1 MVRVVFI
8 DLEVWKDPE
17 RVFQIGAIRRDLKNL
32 GELICIE
39 GEIKIP
45 KDANKLKNG
54 CFKDKKSG
62 CDCFYAEIDRK
73 QNEKDYT
80 QDAKNAFAKLMAFS
94 LQDTD
99 KSINDIY
106 LCGHNI
112 IRFDSKYIEEY
123 WDDNEKSKLRTDLED
138 TSEQVIIEYK
148 YIDTLTVSP
157 LIFPEFPSHKLDKD
171 YKHESEQNIQ
181 TGNKPV
187 EDSRICM
194 NLLHDQI
201 ERLEKMS
208 EENGDLLDT
217 MIKLV
222 RSGEENGD
230 LKVQWNNL
238 LNLIHELN
246 EESKIPPAP
255 QSDSEISDDILFN
268 KVKNLICE
276 ENGSLYGHACI
287 HGMDK
292 LNYAKDKKWQVPL
305 AYMLANIYANSK
317 MNGNPEPINNA
328 IIPYYVQYRCKGI
341 DRINWDLR
349 GIQCED
355 KNCTYCRKEDG
366 TSSERFNTETNLKK
380 FWGEEYHFRKF
391 PMYDGQIKGDE
402 KLKKQQGKDLQR
414 DATERA
420 LKGGNMLAIF
430 PTGGGKSLS
439 FQLPALMQWRLMGA
453 LTVVISPLQSLMND
467 QVDNLDEKG
476 LVGEAVTR
484 NGSQNERKQ
493 RAGILQARNGSASML
508 YISPESLNNPVI
520 KSILYSRT
528 IARFVIDESHCF
540 SQWGMD
546 FRPDYRNIPQ
556 FIKELEEAK
565 GLDKLWRPG
574 IPVSCYT
581 ATASKNTRDDIC
593 SSFGFSGSSE
603 LFSLKDIYV
612 DSQRT
617 NLSYHLIKVD
627 RPEGVKPEE
636 MDQDKVFNTK
646 LIKLKELLLN
656 INKNDKK
663 EPIIIYISNTEK
675 TKDIANWICT
685 DKDLNKIGKARPFYG
700 QQPRATKNKTQDM
713 FMNGKCR
720 IIVAT
725 SAFGMGVDKDNVRNV
740 IHFGISNSV
749 EDYVQEAGRAG
760 RDNKP
765 ADCYLLYMEDE
776 DLAYVE
782 YLSES
787 SKLHINVINEVW
799 KYLKD
804 LRDEK
809 KSEKDLCDEKKSEVG
824 YTISKIV
831 NEVQGYLPTEGRREQ
846 IEYVKRIIKF
856 LEDKEY
862 IQSLPDKVLAFPTK
876 INENANKLIK
886 KTFSNSPVMKE
897 LAGYVVERI
906 SCYKKEGN
914 IKETGELYSDIFG
927 YINKNEGLKNKKITL
942 YDINNLFREMEKD
955 NIITCEDEKEFVIN
969 KLKSSD
975 PKKDLELWYFT
986 EWKMHDK
993 LSQRSYN
1000 SFEELN
1006 ADLKADVYGGVKRLK
1021 QIYRF
1026 WVDHKYISRPKKN
1039 MLSFSEYKPSSPS
1052 ESGQM
1057 NDKAQENVPDVKIR
1071 IKDRIHKK
1079 YANALI
1085 IYKKCNESKDFYTL
1099 SELQEFF
1106 DTDKKPDVLQL
1117 EEALDILARTGLLSI
1132 DDGGKI
1138 FRKKSY
1144 ALLLKE
1150 DKCIAENDFKD
1161 LKDYYE
1167 KKDKQISMYLP
1178 AMTEKMDSEELTQFF
1193 HDYFWEDRD
1202 KFDKEIKNT
1211 LKKKKNGKGTK
1222 TSDCILNDEQKAVLD
1237 DKDSNI
1243 IIVKAGPGSGKTM
1256 LMACKAERMIQNKE
1270 VIPQSI
1276 VILTYTRKAADE
1288 IRSRLKGFA
1297 RGITVTTFHAYAA
1310 AILGEPGSIDDVI
1323 FERVNNSLE
1332 NAKNDIDGFLNQT
1345 SSGMPELDAVRKKVI
1360 IIDEA
1365 QDMKKEMY
1373 DLVANLYELNKATGN
1388 GMKVIAV
1395 GDPDQAIFEYS
1406 KKDSEKKD
1414 YMSQLAELGKD
1425 EDKVEIYEL
1434 NKNYRSGQAIV
1445 ELSRHYINKDF
1456 KEEDVA
1462 NGFDSKIGLFISE
1475 SPEKALVNK
1484 LLTDLYS
1491 LGQEK
1496 KEIAVLSFTRDM
1508 KNQLRGMITTNDKFR
1523 KKDIRIHDLKRKEI
1537 EDFTLEKLD
1546 EFHAILRRIC
1556 ESLEKS
1562 EKGVCWGHI
1571 KSKLLKNFRKSYKN
1585 SRHCEQAI
1593 ELVEKCFATME
1604 VDEIFDKEEYDY
1616 LLKCL
1621 ENIPYCEFE
1630 KEFILNEDAK
1640 SRKQYIDLTF
1650 STIHSAKGRQ
1660 YDAVYIYHD
1669 MYNDN
1674 IEKRDSREDTIKE
1687 LYVAMT
1693 RAVGELYIF
1702 SDKDIRI
1709 PHAKET
1715 IKERINCLKKCVVD
1729 DSDINITIDDENNE
1743 SLEDDLSVY
1752 KDFALND
1759 ISFKKYMNR
1768 WYWYKCRYE
1777 KNSNPV
1783 GGYRDD
1789 FLVDLN
1795 DLKKKESGWKGFF
1808 GDSPQWLQA
1817 GVCKARFVRTRYE
1830 NFDSETTYPGLIW
1843 LEIKVDD
1850 ETDWGKFELCRKEKK
1865 EDIETYS
1872 PICRGVK
1879 KLQDSTIDDK
1889 RSIAYY
1895 RNDCIELTGIDIRAV
1910 VVKKVGNIYRKILL
1924 P

>member
-32 GELICIE
+32 GELIRIE

-45 KDANKLKNG
+45 KGANKLKNG

-73 QNEKDYT
+73 QKEKDYT
-80 QDAKNAFAKLMAFS
+80 QDAKDAFKKLMDFS
-94 LQDTD
+94 LKDID
-99 KSINDIY
+99 KSINNISIKDIY

-138 TSEQVIIEYK
+138 TSEQVIREYK

-208 EENGDLLDT
+208 EENGDLLET

-230 LKVQWNNL
+230 LIVQWNNL
-238 LNLIHELN
+238 LDLIHELN

-255 QSDSEISDDILFN
+255 PSDSEISDDILFN

-565 GLDKLWRPG
+565 GLDKLGRPG

-593 SSFGFSGSSE
+593 SSFGFSGSSD

-627 RPEGVKPEE
+627 RPAGVKPEE

-646 LIKLKELLLN
+646 LIKLRELLLK
-656 INKNDKK
+656 INENDKT

-685 DKDLNKIGKARPFYG
+685 DKELNKIGKARPFYG
-700 QQPRATKNKTQDM
+700 QQPRTTKNKTQDM

-809 KSEKDLCDEKKSEVG
+809 KSEVG

-846 IEYVKRIIKF
+846 IEYVKRITKF

-975 PKKDLELWYFT
+975 PRADLKLWLTT

-993 LSQRSYN
+993 LSQKSYN

-1006 ADLKADVYGGVKRLK
+1006 ADLKADVTGGVKRLK

-1026 WVDHKYISRPKKN
+1026 WVDHKYISRPKN
-1039 MLSFSEYKPSSPS
+1039 NILSFIEYKPSSPS

-1057 NDKAQENVPDVKIR
+1057 NDKAQENVPDVENR
-1071 IKDRIHKK
+1071 IKNK
-1079 YANALI
+1079 YDNALK
-1085 IYKKCNESKDFYTL
+1085 IYNKCNESKDFYTL
-1099 SELQEFF
+1099 SELQGFF
-1106 DTDKKPDVLQL
+1106 DKKPDILQL

-1144 ALLLKE
+1144 ALLLKKDE
-1150 DKCIAENDFKD
+1150 CIAENDFKD

-1202 KFDKEIKNT
+1202 KFDKEI
-1211 LKKKKNGKGTK
+1211 KKNGKGTK

-1276 VILTYTRKAADE
+1276 VILTFTRKAADE

-1310 AILGEPGSIDDVI
+1310 VILGEPGSIDDDF

-1345 SSGMPELDAVRKKVI
+1345 SPGMPELDAVRKKVI

-1414 YMSQLAELGKD
+1414 YMSQLYKLD
-1425 EDKVEIYEL
+1425 EDEYKIYEL

-1456 KEEDVA
+1456 KEEYVA
-1462 NGFDSKIGLFISE
+1462 NDLVSTIGLFISK

-1484 LLTDLYS
+1484 LLTDLDS
-1491 LGQEK
+1491 LGQKK
-1496 KEIAVLSFTRDM
+1496 KEIAVLSFKNDIKRDM
-1508 KNQLRGMITTNDKFR
+1508 KNRLREMLTTNDKFQGI
-1523 KKDIRIHDLKRKEI
+1523 DIRIHDLKTEEI

-1546 EFHAILRRIC
+1546 EFHAILRRIS

-1562 EKGVCWGHI
+1562 EEGVCWGYI
-1571 KSKLLKNFRKSYKN
+1571 KSELLENFRISYEK
-1585 SRHCEQAI
+1585 SRHCKQAI
-1593 ELVEKCFATME
+1593 ELVNKCFATME
-1604 VDEIFDKEEYDY
+1604 DDEIFDKEEYDY

-1630 KEFILNEDAK
+1630 KKYILNEDAEP
-1640 SRKQYIDLTF
+1640 REQYIDLTF

-1674 IEKRDSREDTIKE
+1674 IEKRDSKQDTIKE

-1715 IKERINCLKKCVVD
+1715 IRERIDCLKKCVVD

-1743 SLEDDLSVY
+1743 SLEDDLSAY
-1752 KDFALND
+1752 KDFTLND
-1759 ISFKKYMNR
+1759 IVLGQLMNKWW
-1768 WYWYKCRYE
+1768 WYDFRGDRE
-1777 KNSNPV
+1777 RSNPL
-1783 GGYRDD
+1783 GEYIRFFYLDPD
-1789 FLVDLN
+1789 
-1795 DLKKKESGWKGFF
+1795 KESDWGGFF
-1808 GDSPQWLQA
+1808 DDSPHWLQA
-1817 GVCKARFVRTRYE
+1817 GVCNARFVRTRYE
-1830 NFDSETTYPGLIW
+1830 YFKSGDWSHYPGLIW
-1843 LEIKVDD
+1843 LEIGVDVD
-1850 ETDWGKFELCRKEKK
+1850 GETVWGKKECCSKNKKDELEKCSFICREKK
-1865 EDIETYS
+1865 EEQDKPITGKRDRDFYKRDRL
-1872 PICRGVK
+1872 PICREIV
-1879 KLQDSTIDDK
+1879 
-1889 RSIAYY
+1889 
-1895 RNDCIELTGIDIRAV
+1895 IRAV
-1910 VVKKVGNIYRKILL
+1910 VVEKVGGIYRKILL

>member
-17 RVFQIGAIRRDLKNL
+17 RVFQIGAIRRDLKNID
-32 GELICIE
+32 ELIRIE

-45 KDANKLKNG
+45 EDKLENG
-54 CFKDKKSG
+54 YFKESG

-80 QDAKNAFAKLMAFS
+80 QDATNAFAKLMDFS

-123 WDDNEKSKLRTDLED
+123 WDDNKKSEFRTDLED
-138 TSEQVIIEYK
+138 TSEKEIRKYK

-208 EENGDLLDT
+208 EENGDLLET

-222 RSGEENGD
+222 RSGEKNGD
-230 LKVQWNNL
+230 LIVQWNNL
-238 LNLIHELN
+238 LDLIHELN
-246 EESKIPPAP
+246 EERKIPLARP
-255 QSDSEISDDILFN
+255 SDSEISDDILFE

-287 HGMDK
+287 HGMDE
-292 LNYAKDKKWQVPL
+292 LNYAKEKKWQVPL

-391 PMYDGQIKGDE
+391 PMYDGQIKGDG

-565 GLDKLWRPG
+565 GLDIPGRPG
-574 IPVSCYT
+574 IPISCYT

-593 SSFGFSGSSE
+593 SSFGFSGSSD

-627 RPEGVKPEE
+627 RPAGVKPEE

-809 KSEKDLCDEKKSEVG
+809 KSEVG

-856 LEDKEY
+856 LEDKGY

-876 INENANKLIK
+876 INENADNLIN

-975 PKKDLELWYFT
+975 PRADLQLWLTT
-986 EWKMHDK
+986 EWKMYEK
-993 LSQRSYN
+993 LSQKSYN

-1006 ADLKADVYGGVKRLK
+1006 ADLKADVIGGVKRLK

-1026 WVDHKYISRPKKN
+1026 WVDHKYISRPKN
-1039 MLSFSEYKPSSPS
+1039 NILSFIEYKPSSPS

-1057 NDKAQENVPDVKIR
+1057 NDKAQENVPDVEDR
-1071 IKDRIHKK
+1071 IKNK
-1079 YANALI
+1079 YDNALK
-1085 IYKKCNESKDFYTL
+1085 IYNKCNESKDFYTL
-1099 SELQEFF
+1099 SELQGFF
-1106 DTDKKPDVLQL
+1106 DKKPDILQL

-1144 ALLLKE
+1144 ALLLKNDE
-1150 DKCIAENDFKD
+1150 CIAEDDFKD

-1202 KFDKEIKNT
+1202 KFKNT

-1276 VILTYTRKAADE
+1276 VILTFTRKAADE

-1310 AILGEPGSIDDVI
+1310 AILGEPGSIDDDF
-1323 FERVNNSLE
+1323 FERVNNNLE
-1332 NAKNDIDGFLNQT
+1332 NAKNDIVGFLNQT
-1345 SSGMPELDAVRKKVI
+1345 SPGMPELDAVRKKVI

-1365 QDMKKEMY
+1365 QDMKKGMY

-1395 GDPDQAIFEYS
+1395 GDPDQAIFDYS

-1414 YMSQLAELGKD
+1414 YMSQLYKLD
-1425 EDKVEIYEL
+1425 EDEYKIYEL

-1456 KEEDVA
+1456 KEEYVA
-1462 NGFDSKIGLFISE
+1462 NDLVSTIGLFISK

-1484 LLTDLYS
+1484 LLTDLDS
-1491 LGQEK
+1491 LGQKK
-1496 KEIAVLSFTRDM
+1496 KEIAVLSFKNDIKRDM
-1508 KNQLRGMITTNDKFR
+1508 KNRLREMLTTNDKFQGI
-1523 KKDIRIHDLKRKEI
+1523 DIRIHDLKTEEI

-1546 EFHAILRRIC
+1546 EFHAILRRIS

-1562 EKGVCWGHI
+1562 EEGVCWGYI
-1571 KSKLLKNFRKSYKN
+1571 KSELLENFRISYEK
-1585 SRHCEQAI
+1585 SRHCKQAI
-1593 ELVEKCFATME
+1593 ELVNKCFATME
-1604 VDEIFDKEEYDY
+1604 DDEIFDKEEYDY

-1630 KEFILNEDAK
+1630 KKYILNEDAEP
-1640 SRKQYIDLTF
+1640 REQYIDLTF

-1674 IEKRDSREDTIKE
+1674 IEKRDRKQDTIKE

-1693 RAVGELYIF
+1693 RAVGELYVF
-1702 SDKDIRI
+1702 SDKDISI
-1709 PHAKET
+1709 PEAEGT
-1715 IKERINCLKKCVVD
+1715 IKERIDCLEKCVVD
-1729 DSDINITIDDENNE
+1729 DSDINITIDDDNNE
-1743 SLEDDLSVY
+1743 SLEDDLSAY
-1752 KDFALND
+1752 KDFTLND
-1759 ISFKKYMNR
+1759 IVLGQLMNKWW
-1768 WYWYKCRYE
+1768 WYDFRGDRE
-1777 KNSNPV
+1777 RSNPL
-1783 GGYRDD
+1783 GEYIRFFYLDPD
-1789 FLVDLN
+1789 
-1795 DLKKKESGWKGFF
+1795 KESDWGGFF
-1808 GDSPQWLQA
+1808 DDSPHWLQA
-1817 GVCKARFVRTRYE
+1817 GVCNARFVRTRYE
-1830 NFDSETTYPGLIW
+1830 YFKSGDWSHYPGLIW
-1843 LEIKVDD
+1843 LEIGVDVD
-1850 ETDWGKFELCRKEKK
+1850 GETVWGKKECCSKNKKDELEKCSFICREKK
-1865 EDIETYS
+1865 EEQDKPITGKRDRDFYKRDRL
-1872 PICRGVK
+1872 PICREIV
-1879 KLQDSTIDDK
+1879 
-1889 RSIAYY
+1889 
-1895 RNDCIELTGIDIRAV
+1895 IRAV
-1910 VVKKVGNIYRKILL
+1910 VVEKVGGIYRKILL

>member
-8 DLEVWKDPE
+8 DLEVWKNPE
-17 RVFQIGAIRRDLKNL
+17 RVFQIGAIRRDLKNI
-32 GELICIE
+32 GELIRIE

-45 KDANKLKNG
+45 KNANKLKNG

-80 QDAKNAFAKLMAFS
+80 QDAKDAFAKLMAFS

-123 WDDNEKSKLRTDLED
+123 WDDNKKSKLRTDLED
-138 TSEQVIIEYK
+138 KSEEEIRKYK

-157 LIFPEFPSHKLDKD
+157 LIFPEFPSHKLNKDYKKD

-181 TGNKPV
+181 IGNKPV

-208 EENGDLLDT
+208 EENGDLLET

-230 LKVQWNNL
+230 LIVQWNNL
-238 LNLIHELN
+238 LDLIHELN

-255 QSDSEISDDILFN
+255 PSDSEISDDILFK

-341 DRINWDLR
+341 DRINWDFR

-366 TSSERFNTETNLKK
+366 TSSERFNPETNLKK
-380 FWGEEYHFRKF
+380 FWGEKYLFRKF

-565 GLDKLWRPG
+565 GLDKLGRPG

-593 SSFGFSGSSE
+593 SSFGFSGSSD

-627 RPEGVKPEE
+627 RPAGVKPEE

-646 LIKLKELLLN
+646 LIKLRELLLK
-656 INKNDKK
+656 INENDKT

-804 LRDEK
+804 LR
-809 KSEKDLCDEKKSEVG
+809 DEKKSEVG

-975 PKKDLELWYFT
+975 PRADLKLWLTT

-993 LSQRSYN
+993 LSQKSYN

-1006 ADLKADVYGGVKRLK
+1006 ADLKADVTGGVKRLK

-1026 WVDHKYISRPKKN
+1026 WVDHKYISRPKN
-1039 MLSFSEYKPSSPS
+1039 NILSFIEYKPSSPS

-1057 NDKAQENVPDVKIR
+1057 NDKAQENVPDVENR
-1071 IKDRIHKK
+1071 IKNK
-1079 YANALI
+1079 YDNALK
-1085 IYKKCNESKDFYTL
+1085 IYNKCNESKDFYTL
-1099 SELQEFF
+1099 SELQGFF
-1106 DTDKKPDVLQL
+1106 DKKPDILQL

-1144 ALLLKE
+1144 ALLLKKDE
-1150 DKCIAENDFKD
+1150 CIAENDFKD

-1276 VILTYTRKAADE
+1276 VILTFTRKAADE

-1310 AILGEPGSIDDVI
+1310 AILGEPGSIDDDF

-1345 SSGMPELDAVRKKVI
+1345 SPGMPELDAVRKKVI

-1414 YMSQLAELGKD
+1414 YMSQLYKLD
-1425 EDKVEIYEL
+1425 EDEYKIYEL

-1456 KEEDVA
+1456 KEEYVA
-1462 NGFDSKIGLFISE
+1462 NDLVSTIGLFISK

-1484 LLTDLYS
+1484 LLTDLDS
-1491 LGQEK
+1491 LGQKK
-1496 KEIAVLSFTRDM
+1496 KEIAVLSFKNDIKRDM
-1508 KNQLRGMITTNDKFR
+1508 KNRLREMLTTNDKFQGI
-1523 KKDIRIHDLKRKEI
+1523 DIRIHDLKTEEI

-1546 EFHAILRRIC
+1546 EFHAILRRIS

-1562 EKGVCWGHI
+1562 EEGVCWGHI
-1571 KSKLLKNFRKSYKN
+1571 RSKLLKNFRKSYKN
-1585 SRHCEQAI
+1585 SRHCKQAI
-1593 ELVEKCFATME
+1593 KLVKKCFATME
-1604 VDEIFDKEEYDY
+1604 DDEIFDKEEYDY

-1674 IEKRDSREDTIKE
+1674 IEKRDSRQDTIKE

-1693 RAVGELYIF
+1693 RAVGELYVF
-1702 SDKDIRI
+1702 SDKDISI
-1709 PHAKET
+1709 PNAEGT
-1715 IKERINCLKKCVVD
+1715 IKGRINCLKKCVVD
-1729 DSDINITIDDENNE
+1729 DSDINITIDNENNE

-1759 ISFKKYMNR
+1759 IELLGQLMDK
-1768 WYWYKCRYE
+1768 WLWYKYRGQD
-1777 KNSNPV
+1777 NSNPV

-1830 NFDSETTYPGLIW
+1830 YIGKQDKKYRYVNDYVHPIW
-1843 LEIKVDD
+1843 LEIEIKVNNK
-1850 ETDWGKFELCRKEKK
+1850 TDWGKFECCSTNKK
-1865 EDIETYS
+1865 EEIETYS

-1879 KLQDSTIDDK
+1879 ELQDSSPYCI
-1889 RSIAYY
+1889 
-1895 RNDCIELTGIDIRAV
+1895 NDCIELTGIDIRAV
-1910 VVKKVGNIYRKILL
+1910 VVEKVGGIYRKILL

>member
-17 RVFQIGAIRRDLKNL
+17 RVFQIGAIRRDLKNID
-32 GELICIE
+32 ELIRIE

-45 KDANKLKNG
+45 EDANKLENG
-54 CFKDKKSG
+54 YFNESG

-80 QDAKNAFAKLMAFS
+80 QDATNAFAKLMDFS

-123 WDDNEKSKLRTDLED
+123 WDDNKKSKLRTDLED
-138 TSEQVIIEYK
+138 KSEEEIRKYK

-208 EENGDLLDT
+208 EENGDLLET

-230 LKVQWNNL
+230 LIVQWNNL
-238 LNLIHELN
+238 LDLIHELN

-255 QSDSEISDDILFN
+255 PSDSEISDDILFN

-317 MNGNPEPINNA
+317 MNGNEEPINNA

-349 GIQCED
+349 GIQCKD

-402 KLKKQQGKDLQR
+402 KLKKQQEKDLQR

-565 GLDKLWRPG
+565 GLDKLGRPG

-593 SSFGFSGSSE
+593 SSFDFSGSSD

-646 LIKLKELLLN
+646 LEKLKELLLK
-656 INKNDKK
+656 INENDKT

-809 KSEKDLCDEKKSEVG
+809 KSEVG

-831 NEVQGYLPTEGRREQ
+831 NEIQGYLPTEGRREQ

-856 LEDKEY
+856 LEDKRY

-876 INENANKLIK
+876 INENADNLIN

-969 KLKSSD
+969 KLKSSR
-975 PKKDLELWYFT
+975 PKNDLLDYWKRTELT
-986 EWKMHDK
+986 MLSV
-993 LSQRSYN
+993 LSQKSYN

-1006 ADLKADVYGGVKRLK
+1006 AELNADLEAGVIGGVKRLK

-1026 WVDHKYISRPKKN
+1026 WVDHKYISRPKN
-1039 MLSFSEYKPSSPS
+1039 NILSFIEYKPSSPS

-1057 NDKAQENVPDVKIR
+1057 NVKAQEDVPDVEKR
-1071 IKDRIHKK
+1071 IENR
-1079 YANALI
+1079 YSNAEI
-1085 IYKKCNESKDFYTL
+1085 IYGKYKKSKDFYTL
-1099 SELQEFF
+1099 SELQDFF
-1106 DTDKKPDVLQL
+1106 DTDEKPDILQL
-1117 EEALDILARTGLLSI
+1117 EEALDILARTELLSI

-1144 ALLLKE
+1144 ALLLKNDE
-1150 DKCIAENDFKD
+1150 CIAEDDFKD

-1202 KFDKEIKNT
+1202 EFDKEIENT
-1211 LKKKKNGKGTK
+1211 LNKNNGKGPK
-1222 TSDCILNDEQKAVLD
+1222 TSDCILNDEQNAVLN

-1243 IIVKAGPGSGKTM
+1243 IIVKAGPGSGKTT
-1256 LMACKAERMIQNKE
+1256 LMACKAERMIQKEE

-1276 VILTYTRKAADE
+1276 VILTFTRKAADE

-1310 AILGEPGSIDDVI
+1310 AILGEPGSIDNDF
-1323 FERVNNSLE
+1323 FERVNNSLKK
-1332 NAKNDIDGFLNQT
+1332 AKKNIKGFLNQT
-1345 SSGMPELDAVRKKVI
+1345 RSGMPELDAVRKKVI

-1373 DLVANLYELNKATGN
+1373 DLVANLYKLNKATGN
-1388 GMKVIAV
+1388 GMKVFAV

-1414 YMSQLAELGKD
+1414 YMLQLAKLEKD
-1425 EDKVEIYEL
+1425 KDKVKRYEL

-1445 ELSRHYINKDF
+1445 ELSRHYINTNKDF

-1462 NGFDSKIGLFISE
+1462 NDLVSKIGLFKSK

-1491 LGQEK
+1491 SGQEK

-1508 KNQLRGMITTNDKFR
+1508 KNQLRGMLTTNDKFR
-1523 KKDIRIHDLKRKEI
+1523 ETDIRIHDLKRKEI

-1571 KSKLLKNFRKSYKN
+1571 KSELLENFRISYEN

-1593 ELVEKCFATME
+1593 ELVKKCFATME
-1604 VDEIFDKEEYDY
+1604 DDEIFDKEEYDY

-1630 KEFILNEDAK
+1630 KEFILNKDTK

-1669 MYNDN
+1669 KYNDRFT
-1674 IEKRDSREDTIKE
+1674 KRDSREDAIKE

-1709 PHAKET
+1709 PSTKEK
-1715 IKERINCLKKCVVD
+1715 IKERIKCLEKCDVV
-1729 DSDINITIDDENNE
+1729 DSDINELTDDKNNDKRKNNWY
-1743 SLEDDLSVY
+1743 LY
-1752 KDFALND
+1752 KNFTLND
-1759 ISFKKYMNR
+1759 IVLGQLMNKWW
-1768 WYWYKCRYE
+1768 WYNRRGDLKR
-1777 KNSNPV
+1777 SNPL
-1783 GGYRDD
+1783 GEYIRFFYLDPD
-1789 FLVDLN
+1789 
-1795 DLKKKESGWKGFF
+1795 KESDWGGFF
-1808 GDSPQWLQA
+1808 DDSPHWLQA
-1817 GVCKARFVRTRYE
+1817 GVCEARFVRTRYE
-1830 NFDSETTYPGLIW
+1830 YFKSGDWSHYPGLIW
-1843 LEIKVDD
+1843 LVIGVDVD
-1850 ETDWGKFELCRKEKK
+1850 GETVWGKKECCSKNKKDELEKCSFICRWIKEK
-1865 EDIETYS
+1865 
-1872 PICRGVK
+1872 
-1879 KLQDSTIDDK
+1879 QDSAITDK
-1889 RSIAYY
+1889 RDDDFYEK
-1895 RNDCIELTGIDIRAV
+1895 DCYWIFDEYDYEKIDIRAV
-1910 VVKKVGNIYRKILL
+1910 VVEKVGGIYRKILL

>member
-32 GELICIE
+32 GELIRIE

-73 QNEKDYT
+73 QKEKDYT
-80 QDAKNAFAKLMAFS
+80 QDAKDAFKKLMDFS
-94 LQDTD
+94 LKDID
-99 KSINDIY
+99 KSINNISIKDIY

-138 TSEQVIIEYK
+138 TSEQVIREYK

-208 EENGDLLDT
+208 EENGDLLET

-230 LKVQWNNL
+230 LIVQWNNL
-238 LNLIHELN
+238 LDLIHELN

-255 QSDSEISDDILFN
+255 PSDSEISDDILFN

-565 GLDKLWRPG
+565 GLDKLGRPG

-593 SSFGFSGSSE
+593 SSFGFSGSSD

-627 RPEGVKPEE
+627 RPAGVKPEE

-646 LIKLKELLLN
+646 LIKLRELLLK
-656 INKNDKK
+656 INENDKT

-675 TKDIANWICT
+675 TKDIVNWICT
-685 DKDLNKIGKARPFYG
+685 DKELNKIGKARPFYG
-700 QQPRATKNKTQDM
+700 QQPRTTKNKTQDM

-804 LRDEK
+804 LR
-809 KSEKDLCDEKKSEVG
+809 DEKKSEVG

-975 PKKDLELWYFT
+975 PRADLKLWLTT

-993 LSQRSYN
+993 LSQKSYN

-1006 ADLKADVYGGVKRLK
+1006 ADLKADVTGGVKRLK

-1026 WVDHKYISRPKKN
+1026 WVDHKYISRPKN
-1039 MLSFSEYKPSSPS
+1039 NILSFIEYKPSSPS

-1057 NDKAQENVPDVKIR
+1057 NDKAQENVPDVENR
-1071 IKDRIHKK
+1071 IKNK
-1079 YANALI
+1079 YDNALK
-1085 IYKKCNESKDFYTL
+1085 IYNKCNESKDFYTL
-1099 SELQEFF
+1099 SELQGFF
-1106 DTDKKPDVLQL
+1106 DKKPDILQL

-1144 ALLLKE
+1144 ALLLKKDE
-1150 DKCIAENDFKD
+1150 CIAENDFKD

-1202 KFDKEIKNT
+1202 KFDKEI
-1211 LKKKKNGKGTK
+1211 KKNGKGTK

-1276 VILTYTRKAADE
+1276 VILTFTRKAADE

-1310 AILGEPGSIDDVI
+1310 VILGEPGSIDDDF

-1345 SSGMPELDAVRKKVI
+1345 SPGMPELDAVRKKVI

-1414 YMSQLAELGKD
+1414 YMSQLYKLD
-1425 EDKVEIYEL
+1425 EDEYKIYEL

-1456 KEEDVA
+1456 KEEYVA
-1462 NGFDSKIGLFISE
+1462 NDLVSTIGLFISK

-1484 LLTDLYS
+1484 LLTDLDS
-1491 LGQEK
+1491 LGQKK
-1496 KEIAVLSFTRDM
+1496 KEIAVLSFKNDIKRDM
-1508 KNQLRGMITTNDKFR
+1508 KNRLREMLTTNDKFQGI
-1523 KKDIRIHDLKRKEI
+1523 DIRIHDLKTEEI

-1546 EFHAILRRIC
+1546 EFHAILRRIS

-1562 EKGVCWGHI
+1562 EEGVCWGYI
-1571 KSKLLKNFRKSYKN
+1571 KSELLENFRISYEK
-1585 SRHCEQAI
+1585 SRHCKQAI
-1593 ELVEKCFATME
+1593 ELVNKCFATME
-1604 VDEIFDKEEYDY
+1604 DDEIFDKEEYDY

-1630 KEFILNEDAK
+1630 KKYILNEDAEP
-1640 SRKQYIDLTF
+1640 REQYIDLTF

-1674 IEKRDSREDTIKE
+1674 IEKRDSKQDTIKE

-1715 IKERINCLKKCVVD
+1715 IRERIDCLKKCVVD

-1743 SLEDDLSVY
+1743 SLEDDLSAY
-1752 KDFALND
+1752 KDFTLND
-1759 ISFKKYMNR
+1759 IVLGQLMNKWW
-1768 WYWYKCRYE
+1768 WYDFRGDRE
-1777 KNSNPV
+1777 RSNPL
-1783 GGYRDD
+1783 GEYIRFFYLDPD
-1789 FLVDLN
+1789 
-1795 DLKKKESGWKGFF
+1795 KESDWGGFF
-1808 GDSPQWLQA
+1808 DDSPHWLQA
-1817 GVCKARFVRTRYE
+1817 GVCNARFVRTRYE
-1830 NFDSETTYPGLIW
+1830 YFKSGDWSHYPGLIW
-1843 LEIKVDD
+1843 LEIGVDVD
-1850 ETDWGKFELCRKEKK
+1850 GETVWGKKECCSKNKKDELEKCSFICREKK
-1865 EDIETYS
+1865 EEQDKPITGKRDRDFYKRDRL
-1872 PICRGVK
+1872 PICREIV
-1879 KLQDSTIDDK
+1879 
-1889 RSIAYY
+1889 
-1895 RNDCIELTGIDIRAV
+1895 IRAV
-1910 VVKKVGNIYRKILL
+1910 VVEKVGGIYRKILL